1 MNHTTNATTPI
12 QTTVTNPC
20 TTVSAT
26 AITAAHPAYTGNV
39 SIVGTTAAA
48 SGYPN
53 GYVSGHEHFHIGS
66 AKSEFSDPYV
76 RLNVDNTV
84 TIDKLKLGPDAELLT
99 KRLERIEAAL
109 GIATR
114 LPALEN
120 TYVELH
126 EAGENMDY
134 VITHARHINEVIGA
148 GSAYITLTTECE
160 IMEKLKSNND
170 PEE

>member
-1 MNHTTNATTPI
+1 MNHTTNVTTPI

-20 TTVSAT
+20 TTVS
-26 AITAAHPAYTGNV
+26 
-39 SIVGTTAAA
+39 IVGTTSAI
-48 SGYPN
+48 N
-53 GYVSGHEHFHIGS
+53 GYASAYGGSLVSSTTGTWEDSAAHI
-66 AKSEFSDPYV
+66 
-76 RLNVDNTV
+76 T
-84 TIDKLKLGPDAELLT
+84 TDKNNIIVIKELKLGPDAELLT

-114 LPALEN
+114 LPTLES
-120 TYVELH
+120 TYAELH

-148 GSAYITLTTECE
+148 GSTYITLTTECE
-160 IMEKLKSNND
+160 IMEKLKLNND

>member
-39 SIVGTTAAA
+39 SIVGTTSAINGYA
-48 SGYPN
+48 SGH
-53 GYVSGHEHFHIGS
+53 GASGHGFINS
-66 AKSEFSDPYV
+66 STVEFSDLYV

>member
-1 MNHTTNATTPI
+1 MSNTTNVTSPI
-12 QTTVTNPC
+12 QTTITNPC

-39 SIVGTTAAA
+39 SIVGTTAATN
-48 SGYPN
+48 GYP
-53 GYVSGHEHFHIGS
+53 SGHISGHGFTAIGS
-66 AKSEFSDPYV
+66 AKSEFSDPFV
-76 RLNVDNTV
+76 RFNDDKTV
-84 TIDKLKLGPDAELLT
+84 TIDELKLGPDAELLT

-148 GSAYITLTTECE
+148 GSAYIALTTECE
-160 IMEKLKSNND
+160 IMEKLKLNND
-170 PEE
+170 PE